1 MNIITGNKNYL
12 FLRFKIKQVLRII
25 RKKVILTAFGKANN
39 QINKIFI
46 INLDRQTERW
56 ELIKKELKNI
66 PTNVNINL
74 SNFSERFSA
83 IDAKKKLLN
92 NTKIN
97 STYKLQD
104 QYFVDPDPRL
114 LKIIRE
120 KEINIELT
128 NQETAVALSH
138 ISVWEKIIFKD
149 VSNALILEDDVY
161 FENKFSKTLNL
172 LWEEIE
178 SSSLDFDIIFLSY
191 KKVEHNPDIK
201 KVSKNLS
208 VPKRGIWWFSGYI
221 LSNNGAKKLLSKLP
235 VIGPIDLWINHEFAN
250 LNVYLSNES
259 IINQKLFVQSDNN
272 YSILPILSQIGI
284 KSNETFILLD
294 KLKGKNPVFVFD
306 LSENCDITLSKINT
320 LLSLNSYRAYK
331 NISERDSL
339 HVKESIKQKET
350 LLFDAY
356 LGFNLIIDNL
366 SDLINY
372 YPSGII
378 IIIEEVHDKS
388 LQSVLSNEI
397 STNLHF
403 INSKSKKVFKQ
414 VSKLLQIKYWEF
426 NDIKLNQVK
435 IDKNINSEKIQIF
448 NKFKYLE
455 HDVNPWIIPIQ
466 NIEKY
471 IPYNHTEFEILSLA
485 KPIDGIS
492 DSFNKM
498 DLNYWKL
505 LDDTFPS
512 NLAHF
517 TKRNFRLNNSGFEI
531 TITNDKLEGKQY
543 SSSAIMAKLPYMYGS
558 FEISMKPIKGDGII
572 SAFFLHRNDPWQE
585 IDIEFLGNDT
595 TKILLNVY
603 YNPGFES
610 TNYNYGVRGTPI
622 LIDLDFDAS
631 EDFHLYRIEWEY
643 HEIRWYVDNKII
655 HSRRTWMPTPIPDL
669 PLNVYVN
676 AWITNSEA
684 LAGKFN
690 NILLPTILQVKL
702 IEFYK
707 FEYKNTNCV

>member
-1 MNIITGNKNYL
+1 MNIVTGSKNYL
-12 FLRFKIKQVLRII
+12 FLKFKIKQILRNIS
-25 RKKVILTAFGKANN
+25 KKIKLTAFGNAND

-56 ELIKKELKNI
+56 KLIKKELEGI
-66 PTNVNINL
+66 PTNTNTNL
-74 SNFSERFSA
+74 LNFSERFSA
-83 IDAKKKLLN
+83 VDAKKESLSDY
-92 NTKIN
+92 KISN
-97 STYKLQD
+97 FYKLQD

-128 NQETAVALSH
+128 NQEKAVALSH
-138 ISVWEKIIFKD
+138 ISIWEKMIAEN

-161 FENKFSKTLNL
+161 FENSFSKKLNA
-172 LWEEIE
+172 LWDEIK
-178 SSSLDFDIIFLSY
+178 SSSLEFDMLFISY

-201 KVSKNLS
+201 KISKNLS

-221 LSNNGAKKLLSKLP
+221 LSNNGAKKLLNKLP
-235 VIGPIDLWINHEFAN
+235 VTGPIDLWINHEFAN
-250 LNVYLSNES
+250 INVYLSSKS

-294 KLKGKNPVFVFD
+294 KLKGKNPVFIFD
-306 LSENCDITLSKINT
+306 LSKNCNVNLSKINT
-320 LLSLNSYRAYK
+320 LLSLNSYRTYRNASK
-331 NISERDSL
+331 RDSI
-339 HVKESIKQKET
+339 HVKEIIEQKET

-356 LGFNLIIDNL
+356 LGFNSILDNV
-366 SDLINY
+366 SDLINF

-378 IIIEEVHDKS
+378 IIIEESGDES
-388 LQSVLSNEI
+388 LQNILSHDL
-397 STNLHF
+397 TNNLNF
-403 INSKSKKVFKQ
+403 INSGSKKILKQ
-414 VSKLLQIKYWEF
+414 ISNLLKIKYWEF
-426 NDIKLNQVK
+426 NDIEVNHVK
-435 IDKNINSEKIQIF
+435 INENISAEKIQIL

-466 NIEKY
+466 NIKKY
-471 IPYNHTEFEILSLA
+471 LPNNPEEFEILSLA
-485 KPIDGIS
+485 KPIHNIS
-492 DSFNKM
+492 DSFYKL
-498 DLNYWKL
+498 DVNYWKI

-517 TKRNFRLNNSGFEI
+517 TKRNFNINNSGFEI

-543 SSSAIMAKLPYMYGS
+543 SSSAIMSKNPYLYGS
-558 FEISMKPIKGDGII
+558 FEVSMKPIKGEGII
-572 SAFFLHRNDPWQE
+572 SAFFIHRNDPWQE

-603 YNPGFES
+603 YNPGFEN
-610 TNYNYGVRGTPI
+610 TNFNYGVRGTPI

-631 EDFHLYRIEWEY
+631 EEFHLYRIEWEH

-655 HSRRTWMPTPIPDL
+655 HSRKTWMPTPIPDL
-669 PLNVYVN
+669 PLNVYAN
-676 AWITNSEA
+676 AWVTNSEA

-690 NILLPTILQVKL
+690 ETILPTNMKVKH
-702 IEFYK
+702 IRIYK
-707 FEYKNTNCV
+707 FEYTNINCT